1 MIRYDDMQIAILIAN
16 LFSTAACIVMVV
28 LGFVRKKENLVKGQA
43 IQLGLLAVSNTLLQA
58 YSGTIGNVIGVVRC
72 FILPKTQKPLFWK
85 ILFIAVQFVITLLMM
100 IFVTK
105 DWAVWQCW
113 IPFTYAVI
121 LTCVLDSKSVV
132 VFKIAIAI
140 AQALFFFFDLYYV
153 NYGSM
158 AADLLTVFTN
168 VTSVIF
174 YDLKAAKKAQAA
186 VEA

>member
-1 MIRYDDMQIAILIAN
+1 MDIIILIAN
-16 LFSTAACIVMVV
+16 LFSTAACIVMVT
-28 LGFVRKKENLVKGQA
+28 LGFVRKKENLVTGQA

-58 YSGTIGNVIGVVRC
+58 FSGTIGNVIGVIRC
-72 FILPKTQKPLFWK
+72 FILPKAKKPLHWK
-85 ILFIAVQFVITLLMM
+85 VGFILVQFVATLLMM

-105 DWAVWQCW
+105 DYATWQCW
-113 IPFTYAVI
+113 IPFVYAVI
-121 LTCVLDSKSVV
+121 LTCVLDCKSVV

-158 AADLLTVFTN
+158 AADLLTIFTN

-174 YDLKAAKKAQAA
+174 FDLKAAKKVQAENA
-186 VEA
+186 A

>member
-1 MIRYDDMQIAILIAN
+1 MFFLLSSNSLSLCLLSGLQVIEDDGSDVGENSQQVSSHGA
-16 LFSTAACIVMVV
+16 VV
-28 LGFVRKKENLVKGQA
+28 DVVQVEEEEQNLVKGQA

-85 ILFIAVQFVITLLMM
+85 ISFIAVQFVITLAMM

-105 DWAVWQCW
+105 DWAIWQCW

-140 AQALFFFFDLYYV
+140 AQALFFSV
-153 NYGSM
+153 SNCSM
-158 AADLLTVFTN
+158 T
-168 VTSVIF
+168 
-174 YDLKAAKKAQAA
+174 
-186 VEA
+186 

>member
-1 MIRYDDMQIAILIAN
+1 MIRYDMDIVILIAN

-28 LGFVRKKENLVKGQA
+28 LGFVRKKENLVNGQA

-58 YSGTIGNVIGVVRC
+58 FSGTIGNVIGVVRC
-72 FILPKTQKPLFWK
+72 LVLPKAKKPIVWKIGFIL
-85 ILFIAVQFVITLLMM
+85 VQFLATLLMM
-100 IFVTK
+100 VFVTK
-105 DWAVWQCW
+105 DYAIWQCW
-113 IPFTYAVI
+113 IPFVYAVI
-121 LTCVLDSKSVV
+121 LTCVLDCKSVV

-168 VTSVIF
+168 VTSVLF
-174 YDLKAAKKAQAA
+174 FDLKAAKAAKA
-186 VEA
+186 E

>member
-1 MIRYDDMQIAILIAN
+1 MDIGILIAN

-58 YSGTIGNVIGVVRC
+58 FSGTIGNVIGVIRC
-72 FILPKTQKPLFWK
+72 FILPKAKKPLNWK
-85 ILFIAVQFVITLLMM
+85 IGFIAVQFVITLLMM
-100 IFVTK
+100 VFVTK
-105 DWAVWQCW
+105 DYAVWQCW

-132 VFKIAIAI
+132 VFKIAI

-168 VTSVIF
+168 VTSVLF
-174 YDLKAAKKAQAA
+174 YDLKAAKKAQAENA
-186 VEA
+186 A

>member
-1 MIRYDDMQIAILIAN
+1 MTKMDIDVLYLIAN
-16 LFSTAACIVMVV
+16 MFSTGACIVMVI

-43 IQLGLLAVSNTLLQA
+43 IQLGLLAVSNTMLQA

-72 FILPKTQKPLFWK
+72 FILPKAKKPIYWK
-85 ILFIAVQFVITLLMM
+85 VGFIVAQFLITLLMM

-105 DWAVWQCW
+105 DYAIWQCW
-113 IPFTYAVI
+113 IPFSYAII
-121 LTCVLDSKSVV
+121 LTCVLDCKSVV
-132 VFKIAIAI
+132 VFKVAIAV
-140 AQALFFFFDLYYV
+140 AQALFFFFDLYHG

-174 YDLKAAKKAQAA
+174 FDLKAAKKAKAEVQA
-186 VEA
+186 

>member
-1 MIRYDDMQIAILIAN
+1 MFTESFDLLELFGN
-16 LFSTAACIVMVV
+16 LFSTAACVVMVV
-28 LGFVRKKENLVKGQA
+28 LGFVRQKENLIKGQA
-43 IQLGLLAVSNTLLQA
+43 IQLSLLAVSNTLLGA
-58 YSGTIGNVIGVVRC
+58 FSGTIGNVIGVARC
-72 FILPKTQKPLFWK
+72 FILPKATKPLLWK
-85 ILFIAVQFVITLLMM
+85 IGFIAVQFVATLLMM
-100 IFVTK
+100 LFITK

-113 IPFTYAVI
+113 IPFIYAII

-174 YDLKAAKKAQAA
+174 YDLKAAKKAQA
-186 VEA
+186 EAQA

>member
-1 MIRYDDMQIAILIAN
+1 MIRYDMDIVILIAN

-28 LGFVRKKENLVKGQA
+28 LGFVRKKENLVNGQA

-58 YSGTIGNVIGVVRC
+58 YSGTIGNVIGVIRC
-72 FILPKTQKPLFWK
+72 FILPKAKKPIFWK
-85 ILFIAVQFVITLLMM
+85 VGFILVQFVITLLMM

-105 DWAVWQCW
+105 DYATWQCW

-132 VFKIAIAI
+132 VFKLAIAV

-174 YDLKAAKKAQAA
+174 FDLKAAKQAK

>member
-1 MIRYDDMQIAILIAN
+1 MIRYDMDVVILIAN

-28 LGFVRKKENLVKGQA
+28 LGFVRKKENLVTGQA

-72 FILPKTQKPLFWK
+72 LILPRAKKVISWKIGFIL
-85 ILFIAVQFVITLLMM
+85 VQLAATLLMM

-105 DWAVWQCW
+105 DYTIWQCW
-113 IPFTYAVI
+113 IPFVYAVI
-121 LTCVLDSKSVV
+121 LTCVLDCKSVV
-132 VFKIAIAI
+132 VFKLAIAV

-168 VTSVIF
+168 VTSVLF
-174 YDLKAAKKAQAA
+174 FDLKAAKAAKAAKNG
-186 VEA
+186 

>member
-1 MIRYDDMQIAILIAN
+1 MIRYEMDLVILIAN

-28 LGFVRKKENLVKGQA
+28 LGFVRKKENLVTGQA

-72 FILPKTQKPLFWK
+72 FILPKAKKPIYWK
-85 ILFIAVQFVITLLMM
+85 FSFITVQFAITLLMM

-105 DWAVWQCW
+105 DWATWQCW

-121 LTCVLDSKSVV
+121 LTCVLDCKSVV
-132 VFKIAIAI
+132 VFKVAIAI
-140 AQALFFFFDLYYV
+140 AQAFFFFDLYYV

-174 YDLKAAKKAQAA
+174 FDLKAAKKAQAA